1 MVSLLTAITTA
12 VLTASVA
19 MLSHTQ
25 ATAGEQV
32 PAGITELR
40 AAMEKY
46 KDPILAV
53 HDGYH
58 STVGCVT
65 YESGTMGVH
74 FLNKDLISAEPD
86 PMKPVLLVYE
96 PDGEK
101 LQLVAVE
108 WLIPLAT
115 GIKSKPSL
123 FGHPFDGPM
132 EGHEPLLPAG
142 LHHYDLHAWIF
153 KDNPN
158 GMFSPVNPNVKC
170 PEGPYTFLEE
180 PPTFVPNPN

>member
-1 MVSLLTAITTA
+1 MAFLSKAIATVLLAA
-12 VLTASVA
+12 GVPL
-19 MLSHTQ
+19 LPQ
-25 ATAGEQV
+25 AQANAAEEV
-32 PAGITELR
+32 PAGIEELR

-46 KDPILAV
+46 KDPVVAV
-53 HDGYH
+53 HDGYF
-58 STVGCVT
+58 STLGCVT
-65 YESGTMGVH
+65 YKAGTMGVH
-74 FLNKDLISAEPD
+74 FINPAHIGPVPD
-86 PMKPVLLVYE
+86 PLKPVLLVYE
-96 PDGEK
+96 PTGDK
-101 LQLVAVE
+101 LELVAVE

-132 EGHEPLLPAG
+132 EGHEPLLPQA

-158 GMFSPVNPNVKC
+158 GMFSPVNPTVKC

-180 PPTFVPNPN
+180 PPTIVPNPN